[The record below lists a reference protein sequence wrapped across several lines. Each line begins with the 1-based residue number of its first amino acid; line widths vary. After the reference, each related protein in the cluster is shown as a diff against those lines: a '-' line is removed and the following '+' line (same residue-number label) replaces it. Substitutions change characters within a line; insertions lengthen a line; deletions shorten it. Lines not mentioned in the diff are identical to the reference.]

1 MAKMPVAFQQQS
13 VGIDVSKSELHCR
26 HGLMSMDRVVELT
39 TSKVFRNNRAGLRQL
54 AKWLSQL
61 SRKYADISLSIVLE
75 ATGVYHQYLI
85 YFLHKR
91 GYEVCVS
98 FPKSAKHYARSLTKT
113 KNDQID
119 ASILARMG
127 LERNLPVWE
136 KPNDEMVILKSL
148 IRELS
153 QLKEEK
159 VRLKNRREAQEH
171 TYLAHKSIAKR
182 TKKRIKFIDKQ
193 IEQVKELILEQAEA
207 SLTIREAVKR
217 IEKVKGLGKLT
228 ILTVIAETNGFAL
241 FTSIK
246 QLCSYTGMD
255 IVENQSGKKQG
266 VTRISKVGNAQIR
279 SALYMPAVSASKY
292 NPELRAFYLRLLE
305 KGKAKKQAI
314 IAVARKL
321 LTLIYALWKS
331 GKVYQ
336 VNFSQKTV

>member
-13 VGIDVSKSELHCR
+13 VGIDVSKAELHCR

-39 TSKVFRNNRAGLRQL
+39 TSKVLRNNRAGLRQL
-54 AKWLSQL
+54 ANWLSQL
-61 SRKYADISLSIVLE
+61 SRKYADVSLSVVLE
-75 ATGVYHQYLI
+75 ATGVYHQHLI
-85 YFLHKR
+85 YFLHER

-119 ASILARMG
+119 ANILARMG

-136 KPNDEMVILKSL
+136 KPDDEMVILKSL
-148 IRELS
+148 IRELD

-207 SLTIREAVKR
+207 SLTIKEAVKR

-266 VTRISKVGNAQIR
+266 GTRISKVGNAKIR

-292 NPELRAFYLRLLE
+292 NPELKVFYLRLLE

-321 LTLIYALWKS
+321 LTLIYSLWKS
-331 GKVYQ
+331 GKEYQ
-336 VNFSQKTV
+336 VNFS